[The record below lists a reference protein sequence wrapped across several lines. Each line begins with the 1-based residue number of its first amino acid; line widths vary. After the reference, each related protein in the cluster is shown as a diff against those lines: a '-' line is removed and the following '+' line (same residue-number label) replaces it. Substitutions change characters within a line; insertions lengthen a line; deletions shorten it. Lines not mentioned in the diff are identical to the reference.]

1 MAPVLLIPVHI
12 LDGLPLPLG
21 VELAHLLDQKGLHT
35 AVDPAEG
42 VIGVGDP
49 VVAASAVQLPVEP
62 FDQSLLGALIAQ
74 NKGLQTVLKF
84 LDRPV

>member
-1 MAPVLLIPVHI
+1 MTPVLLIPVHI

-21 VELAHLLDQKGLHT
+21 VELAHFLDQKGLHT

-49 VVAASAVQLPVEP
+49 VVAAPAVQLPVEP
-62 FDQSLLGALIAQ
+62 FDESLLGALIAQ
-74 NKGLQTVLKF
+74 DIMRETLRKRRGILS
-84 LDRPV
+84 